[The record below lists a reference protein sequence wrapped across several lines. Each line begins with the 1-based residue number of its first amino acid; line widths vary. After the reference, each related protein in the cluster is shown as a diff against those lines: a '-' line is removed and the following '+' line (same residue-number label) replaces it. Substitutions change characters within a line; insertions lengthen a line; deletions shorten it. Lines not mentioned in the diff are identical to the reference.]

1 MKRVWLDI
9 LTPKQFWYFRSVA
22 GFLRDRGVE
31 LFVTSRSYEQVL
43 PLLDNFGYCKV
54 VVVGEFGGA
63 GLRGKLLKS
72 VERTAE
78 LLKVVGDFD
87 CAVSSGSPEAAR
99 IAYGVGVPHIL
110 ASDTPHSP
118 VNKLTAPLSSSVLT
132 PWVINKREWTVH
144 GVPPS
149 KITHYRGLDPA
160 AWLKNFT
167 PEISVPRGMG
177 LEPGG
182 YVLVRSP
189 EYKASYLLGSGWG
202 LDDFY
207 RFVVKLSEKMGRYR
221 VVLLARYGDEAM
233 VFEDVKRENLTVVE
247 RPVTDLSL
255 LYYSAMFVG
264 GGGTMT
270 QEAALMGVPTVSIY
284 PGRLPTVLRYLAEK
298 KLVKHLK
305 SRENLV
311 DRVLSLA
318 GRLDRI
324 RDFTVS
330 RARRLLDSME
340 NPAQRVAEAVLKT
353 IA

>member
-9 LTPKQFWYFRSVA
+9 LTPKQFWFFRSVA
-22 GFLRDRGVE
+22 GFLHDKGVE
-31 LFVTSRSYEQVL
+31 LLATSRNYEQVL
-43 PLLDNFGYCKV
+43 PLLDNFGYCGV
-54 VVVGEFGGA
+54 MVVGEFGGA

-99 IAYGVGVPHIL
+99 IAYGINVPHIL

-118 VNKLTAPLSSSVLT
+118 VNKLTAPLSSNVLT
-132 PWVINKREWTVH
+132 PWVISKREWAAN
-144 GVPPS
+144 GVAPS
-149 KITHYRGLDPA
+149 KIIHYRGLDPA
-160 AWLKNFT
+160 AWLKNFK
-167 PEISVPRGMG
+167 PETDVPRRMG

-189 EYKASYLLGSGWG
+189 EYKASYLRISGWG

-207 RFVVKLSEKMGRYR
+207 RFVVRLSERLRRYR
-221 VVLLARYGDEAM
+221 VVVLARYSDEAM
-233 VFEDVKRENLTVVE
+233 LFADVKDGNLTVIDK
-247 RPVTDLSL
+247 PVTDLSI

-284 PGRLPTVLRYLAEK
+284 PGRLPTAVRYLVGK

-305 SRENLV
+305 TRENLV
-311 DRVLSLA
+311 DRVVVLA
-318 GRLDRI
+318 DRCEKV
-324 RDFTVS
+324 RELHAS
-330 RARRLLDSME
+330 KAARLLNAME
-340 NPAQRVAEAVLKT
+340 NPAKRVAETVLKT
-353 IA
+353 IS